1 MSLVRP
7 SRHTARPPKR
17 RGLRALGHAANGS
30 TIVEF
35 AMIAAPLIALLIAII
50 QTSLT
55 FFTQQVLEST
65 VERSGRQILTGAVQK
80 KNLSKADFRNVVC
93 ATLPAYLKCGNV
105 LIDVQTASSFST
117 ADLSPLTIQFDSTGK
132 PINNTA
138 YNPGNPGDIVVM
150 KVLYLWSVAPGPLGF
165 DLSTLSTG
173 QRLLI
178 ATAVFKTEPYQ

>member
-1 MSLVRP
+1 MSL
-7 SRHTARPPKR
+7 ARPPKR
-17 RGLRALGHAANGS
+17 PARPLARRRLRALGRATKGS
-30 TIVEF
+30 AIVEF
-35 AMIAAPLIALLIAII
+35 AVIAAPLIALLIATI

-65 VERSGRQILTGAVQK
+65 VEKSGRQILTGAAQK
-80 KNLSKADFRNVVC
+80 ASLSKADFNKAVC

-117 ADLSPLTIQFDSTGK
+117 ADTSPLALTFDKDGK
-132 PINNTA
+132 PTNTTA

-150 KVLYLWSVAPGPLGF
+150 KVMYLWSVAPGPLGF

-173 QRLLI
+173 QRLLV
-178 ATAVFKTEPYQ
+178 ATAVFKTEPFK